1 MQSIDIVLST
11 APGSGDIDLSE
22 VVVHWLGPNG
32 SSELTDSTFSIT
44 PIKSSGTVIEARSDR
59 FRISNFGKTIPD
71 GTPAT
76 VRFIT
81 ADGGTTTVILR
92 APNAPPSDGDVSLL
106 WQSPSGNPASGSGTA
121 TPTATATATATAT
134 PSEPSSSVEWT
145 YSDHSFKYLVAKHNG
160 PLYTISYTSSPRHY
174 FFEEIDAADGSSLK
188 ESEKFSDSY
197 WHIDMYDQDRP
208 VARNSSSEDVVRWD
222 PDTNSTSTVFDWGGD
237 GWGVADIGTYNGDIY
252 LAKTGSNGQIERRQ
266 TDGTVVWEESNSNDA
281 PGYLEVTDSA
291 VYYDDGNTLIKRDH
305 NGNLEWSTDIGNS
318 FTEIDASS
326 ADYVYI
332 DAYIDYESKIR
343 QLNKSDGSMT
353 SFSYTSG
360 TTYSIDTDQ
369 DGYVYVHADPN
380 LTILDPADAS
390 VVYTR
395 EFSDPGEFRVRS
407 DGVYMRS
414 TDTVTK
420 ITISNLP

>member
-1 MQSIDIVLST
+1 
-11 APGSGDIDLSE
+11 
-22 VVVHWLGPNG
+22 
-32 SSELTDSTFSIT
+32 
-44 PIKSSGTVIEARSDR
+44 
-59 FRISNFGKTIPD
+59 
-71 GTPAT
+71 
-76 VRFIT
+76 
-81 ADGGTTTVILR
+81 
-92 APNAPPSDGDVSLL
+92 
-106 WQSPSGNPASGSGTA
+106 
-121 TPTATATATATAT
+121 
-134 PSEPSSSVEWT
+134 
-145 YSDHSFKYLVAKHNG
+145 
-160 PLYTISYTSSPRHY
+160 
-174 FFEEIDAADGSSLK
+174 
-188 ESEKFSDSY
+188 
-197 WHIDMYDQDRP
+197 
-208 VARNSSSEDVVRWD
+208 
-222 PDTNSTSTVFDWGGD
+222 
-237 GWGVADIGTYNGDIY
+237 
-252 LAKTGSNGQIERRQ
+252 
-266 TDGTVVWEESNSNDA
+266 
-281 PGYLEVTDSA
+281 